1 MSHEALKYADQNVI
15 IPQAPGFV
23 DSFNVSVATALA
35 LYEARTS
42 RIRCNAPSPPPP
54 PPTTTTPTHPH
65 LGTPSL
71 SSYETGKSTRNKYS
85 CVKRLNLWS
94 VRDLN

>member
-1 MSHEALKYADQNVI
+1 MDIFGVPSPSSLRGACNWQNKRARQKSLGLGRAALPWPRLQGGYEYVVGLAGVSHEALEYADQAVI

-42 RIRCNAPSPPPP
+42 RIR
-54 PPTTTTPTHPH
+54 
-65 LGTPSL
+65 
-71 SSYETGKSTRNKYS
+71 
-85 CVKRLNLWS
+85 
-94 VRDLN
+94 

>member
-1 MSHEALKYADQNVI
+1 VVGLAGVSHEALEYADQAVI

-42 RIRCNAPSPPPP
+42 RIR
-54 PPTTTTPTHPH
+54 
-65 LGTPSL
+65 
-71 SSYETGKSTRNKYS
+71 
-85 CVKRLNLWS
+85 
-94 VRDLN
+94 